1 MVDSRHCRRYLATL
15 QLDDRALEA
24 LRRYLT
30 CVRFAQHSM
39 PEEVH
44 ETVQQD
50 FVRARQQDPSV
61 NGDTFHRWLTLARY
75 MARMLAI
82 FSCPGKGAL
91 FFTLLTSFPFPH
103 CPL

>member
-1 MVDSRHCRRYLATL
+1 MVISRCYRLRLAAF

-39 PEEVH
+39 PDEVH

-75 MARMLAI
+75 MARALA
-82 FSCPGKGAL
+82 SRSVLP
-91 FFTLLTSFPFPH
+91 
-103 CPL
+103 